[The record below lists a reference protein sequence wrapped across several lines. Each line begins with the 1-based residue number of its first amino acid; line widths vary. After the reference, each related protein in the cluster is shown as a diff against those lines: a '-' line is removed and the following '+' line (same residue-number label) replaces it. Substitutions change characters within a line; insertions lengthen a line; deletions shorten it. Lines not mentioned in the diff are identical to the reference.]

1 MIIENCTIESDKYP
15 LHLKNINDKP
25 SILYYSGA
33 IECINK
39 YKNIAVIGTR
49 KASENGLKIAYETGA
64 FLAKNNINVV
74 NGLH

>member
-49 KASENGLKIAYETGA
+49 KSLRKMD
-64 FLAKNNINVV
+64 
-74 NGLH
+74 